1 MTPSASDLETALL
14 AELRRTLARLELALA
29 QISDA
34 LVIADG
40 HGEILWCN
48 ASFERLMGRSRLQLL
63 GCSLLDQMP
72 VLFSGERRFHLD
84 HLLQQQPQGGRMT
97 AVAGRDPLWVLEIE
111 WRPVLAEVP
120 SPYVFSFHDVSDRV
134 SLEAL
139 QLRSQE
145 LQDQQLSLAAQVVTC
160 PVTGLPNRRGLLET
174 LSSSLAALA
183 ERPGR
188 LAVLFCDLNRFKE
201 VNDTY
206 GHHVG
211 DALLITLAQRMQ
223 QVLRPEDVLA
233 RLGGDEFV
241 LVCTELDQV
250 EGALL
255 IAERLIAAIAVPWTP
270 PVAGTALEIVPEV
283 SIGIAISDD
292 PASTAEGLLHDADQA
307 MYEAKGREGSA
318 AVLFD
323 TALNQRLQGRQLI
336 RTCLRRNLADRRL
349 ELHLQP
355 IVRLVDGL
363 VVGYEALCRPQ
374 DGEGRPIDPQA
385 FITEAEAAGLIT
397 PLGQL
402 LLERGFAA
410 AAALQLPLHGR
421 RLALNISTRQLSRAG
436 IAAELAAKAA
446 EYALEPSSIALEVTE
461 TALIDQAPLTRR
473 ELARLREAGFRLILD
488 DFGLGHSSINWLADE
503 PIDGLKIDRSLIAAI
518 EHDQRRRV
526 LVAAIVGLARQL
538 ELEVV
543 AEGVETCGQ
552 RQLLLELGCDLA
564 QGFLFSSPQPNNH
577 PQLAVHQVHPPCC

>member
-1 MTPSASDLETALL
+1 MSPSAAELESALL

-34 LVIADG
+34 LVIVDG
-40 HGEILWCN
+40 IGEILWCN

-72 VLFSGERRFHLD
+72 VLFTGERRFHLD
-84 HLLQQQPQGGRMT
+84 HLLKHQPRGGRIT
-97 AVAGRDPLWVLEIE
+97 AVAGREPLWVLEIE

-145 LQDQQLSLAAQVVTC
+145 LQEQQLSLAAQVVTC

-174 LSSSLAALA
+174 LSTALAALA
-183 ERPGR
+183 ERPGQ

-223 QVLRPEDVLA
+223 QVLRPEDVVA

-241 LVCTELDQV
+241 LVCTELDQP
-250 EGALL
+250 EEAQL
-255 IAERLIAAIAVPWTP
+255 IAQRLITAITVPWTP
-270 PVAGTALEIVPEV
+270 PVVGSALEIVPEV

-292 PASTAEGLLHDADQA
+292 PACTAEELLHDADLA

-318 AVLFD
+318 VVLFD
-323 TALNQRLQGRQLI
+323 AGLDLRLQRCQQI

-355 IVRLVDGL
+355 IVRLADGL

-385 FITEAEAAGLIT
+385 FISEAEAAGLIT

-402 LLERGFAA
+402 VLERGFAA
-410 AAALQLPLHGR
+410 AAALQLQICGR
-421 RLALNISTRQLSRAG
+421 SLALNISTRQLTRAG
-436 IAAELAAKAA
+436 IADELAAMAA
-446 EYALEPSSIALEVTE
+446 EYGLNPSSIALEVTE

-488 DFGLGHSSINWLADE
+488 DFGLGTSSFNWLADE

-518 EHDQRRRV
+518 EHDERRRV

-552 RQLLLELGCDLA
+552 RELLLELGCDLA
-564 QGFLFSSPQPNNH
+564 QGFLFSGPKPADHALFAQ
-577 PQLAVHQVHPPCC
+577 HQAHPPCC

>member
-1 MTPSASDLETALL
+1 MSPSEAELESALL
-14 AELRRTLARLELALA
+14 SELRRTLARLELALA

-34 LVIADG
+34 LVIVDG
-40 HGEILWCN
+40 QGEILWCN
-48 ASFERLMGRSRLQLL
+48 ASFERLLGRSRLQLL

-84 HLLQQQPQGGRMT
+84 HLLQHQPRGGQIT
-97 AVAGRDPLWVLEIE
+97 AVAGREPLWVLDIE

-139 QLRSQE
+139 QQRSQE

-160 PVTGLPNRRGLLET
+160 PVTGLPNRRGLLDT
-174 LSSSLAALA
+174 LSTALAALA
-183 ERPGR
+183 ERPGQ

-201 VNDTY
+201 INDTY

-223 QVLRPEDVLA
+223 KVLRPEDVVA

-241 LVCTELDQV
+241 LVCTELDHA

-255 IAERLIAAIAVPWTP
+255 IAQRLMAAIAVPWSP
-270 PVAGTALEIVPEV
+270 PVAGSALEIVPEV
-283 SIGIAISDD
+283 SIGIAISND
-292 PASTAEGLLHDADQA
+292 PTGTAEELLYDADQA

-323 TALNQRLQGRQLI
+323 AALNQRLQERQLI
-336 RTCLRRNLADRRL
+336 RACLRRNLADRHL
-349 ELHLQP
+349 DLHLQP
-355 IVRLVDGL
+355 IVRLADGM

-374 DGEGRPIDPQA
+374 DGQGRPIDPQS
-385 FITEAEAAGLIT
+385 FISEAEAAGLIT

-402 LLERGFAA
+402 VLERGFAA
-410 AAALQLPLHGR
+410 AAALQLPLHAR
-421 RLALNISTRQLSRAG
+421 RLALNISTRQLTRAG
-436 IAAELAAKAA
+436 IAAELVALAAG
-446 EYALEPSSIALEVTE
+446 YALDPSSIALEVTE
-461 TALIDQAPLTRR
+461 TALIGQAPLTRR
-473 ELARLREAGFRLILD
+473 ELARLRDAGFRLILD
-488 DFGLGHSSINWLADE
+488 DFGLGTSSFNWLADE
-503 PIDGLKIDRSLIAAI
+503 PIDGLKIDRTLIAAI
-518 EHDQRRRV
+518 ERDPRRRV

-552 RQLLLELGCDLA
+552 RELLLELGCDLA
-564 QGFLFSSPQPNNH
+564 QGFLFSQPKPMDQALSAH
-577 PQLAVHQVHPPCC
+577 DQPHPPCC